1 MLANVVKEETAHQ
14 VIWINWHEL
23 LFMCNTIHILLHD
36 IIIQIWFFF
45 YLFTQNVLTK
55 TIAFHKC

>member
-23 LFMCNTIHILLHD
+23 LFMCNTIHSLLHD

-45 YLFTQNVLTK
+45 IYLRKMYSQK
-55 TIAFHKC
+55 Q